1 MATPLFLYWDVTLPS
16 FEVRKFTKLISY
28 QLSSFYRVIKFA
40 ITLFVGVHVK
50 ARMSKS
56 S

>member
-1 MATPLFLYWDVTLPS
+1 MATPLFLDWDVTLLS
-16 FEVRKFTKLISY
+16 FETRKFTKLISY
-28 QLSSFYRVIKFA
+28 QLSNFYRVIKFA

-50 ARMSKS
+50 VRIPKS

>member
-1 MATPLFLYWDVTLPS
+1 MATPLFLYWDVTLAS

-28 QLSSFYRVIKFA
+28 QLSNFYRVSKFA

-50 ARMSKS
+50 ACMSKS

>member
-1 MATPLFLYWDVTLPS
+1 MATPLFLDWDVTFLS
-16 FEVRKFTKLISY
+16 FEVRQFTKLISY
-28 QLSSFYRVIKFA
+28 QLSNFYRVSKLA

>member
-1 MATPLFLYWDVTLPS
+1 MATPLFLDWDVTFLS
-16 FEVRKFTKLISY
+16 FEVPKFTKLISY
-28 QLSSFYRVIKFA
+28 QLSNFYRVSKFA

-50 ARMSKS
+50 ARIPKS

>member
-1 MATPLFLYWDVTLPS
+1 MATPLFLDWDVTFLS
-16 FEVRKFTKLISY
+16 FEVRQFTKLISY
-28 QLSSFYRVIKFA
+28 QLSNFYRVHQLA
-40 ITLFVGVHVK
+40 IILIVGVHDK